1 MAKTLTTPDVQ
12 RLLLYD
18 VSWQAYERL
27 LRALEER
34 RRLRITFDQGSL
46 EIMTLSLGHER
57 IKHLLGLLIVILA
70 EVRGIN
76 IAGFGSITMKRRQ
89 RQKGLEPDECFWIQH
104 EAIMRNKT
112 TGTFN
117 PRKDPPP
124 DLALEVEISRST
136 INRMGIYAALK
147 VPEVWRWRKR
157 ALEVC
162 FLDEKGKYR
171 PGQTS
176 RAFPHFLPAKLVPFV
191 ELASKDGKVEMMRAF
206 RNWLNKTKS

>member
-1 MAKTLTTPDVQ
+1 MQ
-12 RLLLYD
+12 RFLLYD
-18 VSWQAYERL
+18 VSWQAYERM
-27 LRALEER
+27 LRAFEER
-34 RRLRITFDQGSL
+34 RRLRITFDEGSL
-46 EIMTLSLGHER
+46 EIMTLSAGHER
-57 IKHLLGLLIVILA
+57 IKHLLGLLIVTLA
-70 EVRGIN
+70 EVLGKN
-76 IAGFGSITMKRRQ
+76 TAGYGSLTMKRRQ
-89 RQKGLEPDECFWIQH
+89 PQKGLEPDECFWIQH
-104 EAIMRNKT
+104 EAMMRNK

-157 ALEVC
+157 SLEVC

-171 PGQTS
+171 SGQTS

-191 ELASKDGKVEMMRAF
+191 ELASKDGEVEMMRAF
-206 RNWLNKTKS
+206 RSWLNKKG